1 LAINI
6 GSNFSYNGKFFLDA
20 RQSFDTLEAMHA
32 FPANSIPEGFIAYCK
47 EDQKRYEFKNEE
59 WIEFVAGSVNAG
71 ITEEDIVKINTE
83 LLKQVDEKL
92 NKYAT
97 LEYVDNAI
105 EDVII
110 NEGLNSD
117 CNYFGDEEPEN
128 DEQVWF
134 SSSIQSMS
142 SGLEFD
148 NPLIAELF
156 ACIRTLQDQVTKLQ
170 ADVEYLKTNGGGGIP
185 EWPDNPD
192 IPDTPDEPDIVE
204 DGFFL
209 LEDGGFFVLE
219 DDSGHLVL
227 EDYIIIETVKEN
239 VLALEDGS
247 MFLLEDGGYILL
259 EEQAI
264 VPPPTQQSNLV
275 LLENGEQMLLENG
288 YNILLE
294 N

>member
-1 LAINI
+1 MAINV

-20 RQSFDTLEAMHA
+20 RQSFDTLAAMRA
-32 FPANSIPEGFIAYCK
+32 FPSNSVPEGFIAYCK
-47 EDQKRYEFKNEE
+47 EDKKRYEFKNEE
-59 WIEFVAGSVNAG
+59 WVEFVAGSGA
-71 ITEEDIVKINTE
+71 TEEDIARINTE

-92 NKYAT
+92 NDYAT

-105 EDVII
+105 SDVII
-110 NEGLNSD
+110 NEGTNGN
-117 CNYFGDEEPEN
+117 CNYFGEEEPEN

-134 SSSIQSMS
+134 SNSIASVS

-148 NPLIAELF
+148 NPLIEELF
-156 ACIRTLQDQVTKLQ
+156 ACIRTLQAQVAQLQ
-170 ADVEYLKTNGGGGIP
+170 ADVEYLKVNGGGGIP
-185 EWPDNPD
+185 DWPD
-192 IPDTPDEPDIVE
+192 IDEPDVIE

-209 LEDGGFFVLE
+209 LEDGGFFILE
-219 DDSGHLVL
+219 DDSGQLVL
-227 EDYIIIETVKEN
+227 EDYSIIETVKED

-259 EEQAI
+259 EEQ
-264 VPPPTQQSNLV
+264 VVTPPVQQGNFV